1 MLLACQRV
9 QRNDRSPDADFI
21 LDGEDGTSTV
31 AMVAITGPEGRSVVS
46 NMATKTQVLS
56 LYRMLLRESKQFPSY
71 NYRTYALQRIK
82 DAFRANR
89 RIEDPEMVAKL
100 AEEGHKTLA
109 LIKRQVNM

>member
-1 MLLACQRV
+1 LASNC
-9 QRNDRSPDADFI
+9 FI
-21 LDGEDGTSTV
+21 AG
-31 AMVAITGPEGRSVVS
+31 

-89 RIEDPEMVAKL
+89 RIEDPKMVAKL

-109 LIKRQVNM
+109 LIKRQTNRNINILATGSHM

>member
-1 MLLACQRV
+1 
-9 QRNDRSPDADFI
+9 I
-21 LDGEDGTSTV
+21 
-31 AMVAITGPEGRSVVS
+31 

-89 RIEDPEMVAKL
+89 RIEDPKMVAKL

-109 LIKRQVNM
+109 LIKRQVKLRHTHLYTHTRIHTCIHLSTQIKLHVRYVNHVHRLVGPKL

>member
-1 MLLACQRV
+1 MCA
-9 QRNDRSPDADFI
+9 F
-21 LDGEDGTSTV
+21 
-31 AMVAITGPEGRSVVS
+31 

-89 RIEDPEMVAKL
+89 RIEDPKMVAKL

-109 LIKRQVNM
+109 LIKRQVKLRHTHLYTHTRIHTSSSWPFRLEPSLVSELISVYCYT